1 MTAQVTPSA
10 RQKRKAML
18 DMSAG
23 DPAPNST
30 RPDWNRL
37 YETAAQQQGHFT
49 ISQAAD
55 AGYSRQL
62 LQHHIRKGRVART
75 RRGLYRLTHFPP
87 GDQEDLV
94 IFWLWSQCQGVFSH
108 QTALFLHDLSDA
120 LPGRVHMTLPPEVV
134 LRRRSVPA
142 GLRIHPGSV
151 PAPDRTWSGAV
162 PVTRPLRT
170 LRDCLDASVSPELV
184 HQAIGTGLA
193 RGLFSPSDIGELTGD
208 GSR

>member
-1 MTAQVTPSA
+1 
-10 RQKRKAML
+10 ML
-18 DMSAG
+18 DMFAG
-23 DPAPNST
+23 NPPPT
-30 RPDWNRL
+30 PPLPDWDHL
-37 YETAAQQQGHFT
+37 YEVAAQQEGHFT
-49 ISQAAD
+49 LRQAAG

-62 LQHHIRKGRVART
+62 LEHHLRKGRLTRT

-94 IFWLWSQCQGVFSH
+94 VFWLWSGGQGVFSH

-120 LPGRVHMTLPPEVV
+120 LPGRVHMTLPPALA

-142 GLRIHPGSV
+142 GLLLHPGSI

-162 PVTRPLRT
+162 PITRPLRT
-170 LRDCLDASVSPELV
+170 LRDCLAASVSAELLE
-184 HQAIGTGLA
+184 QAIETGLA
-193 RGLFSPSDIGELTGD
+193 RGLFSRADLEDLTGK